1 MENPEDY
8 YNSDFQ
14 HGYLIGVENIRKDK
28 DQEDDPYEG
37 YISSHVTYEWLQE
50 RISEKKQ
57 EVAKID
63 TEIAETKEK
72 QKTSFDKLQ
81 EYIMGVNTHGR
92 KVSFV
97 QDQIDENLANIKR
110 IEGKRNR
117 NESPYSLFA
126 GILYLLAGIAF
137 VTGDLI
143 ISHEIVAY
151 ALNIRDNYEAWAFA
165 IGLAMLSVLLKP
177 AYDRLVEQPYINEYS
192 PKTKRTYAVFQGFLV
207 AFSVATMLI
216 LGWFR
221 YEAYK
226 TDKLKESINKQIKAM
241 QLNSQPMD
249 PTAVNPAENQA
260 LIQKMDEQLKAYDK
274 LNLDLVNSPWALM
287 SFILSGVLFAIAGAI
302 CLGISFPIMQ
312 AYWYN
317 WLQAG
322 PAIRRLKKR
331 NLKLVEELKTAE
343 GELAQQITQK
353 SILENDLALLPNLAE
368 LKAERKEILAHIED
382 MLNRSKVADQDRRIN
397 TFDDGLEKG
406 KANRDEMTDEEY
418 EEFRSTS
425 VRQMRNAQDTKTDA
439 GPKVYRNNG
448 LRPHQALRKVITE
461 QFNQN

>member
-28 DQEDDPYEG
+28 DQDDDPYEG

-63 TEIAETKEK
+63 AEIAETKEK

-81 EYIMGVNTHGR
+81 EYVMGIGTHSR
-92 KVSFV
+92 KVGFV
-97 QDQIDENLANIKR
+97 QDQIDDNLANIKR

-192 PKTKRTYAVFQGFLV
+192 PKTKRTYAIFQGFLV

-249 PTAVNPAENQA
+249 PTAVNPADNQA

-312 AYWYN
+312 SYWYN

-322 PAIRRLKKR
+322 PAIRRMKKR
-331 NLKLVEELKTAE
+331 NLKLIEELKSAE

-353 SILENDLALLPNLAE
+353 SILENDLALLPSLSE
-368 LKAERKEILAHIED
+368 LKAERREILAHIED

-425 VRQMRNAQDTKTDA
+425 VRQMRNVQDTKTDA

>member
-343 GELAQQITQK
+343 SELAQQITQK

>member
-1 MENPEDY
+1 MENTENY

-28 DQEDDPYEG
+28 NQDDDPYEG
-37 YISSHVTYEWLQE
+37 FVSSHVTYEWLQE
-50 RISEKKQ
+50 RIVEKKE
-57 EVAKID
+57 EVSKID
-63 TEIAETKEK
+63 IEITDTKEK
-72 QKTSFDKLQ
+72 HKTAFDKLQ
-81 EYIMGVNTHGR
+81 EYILGISTHSRRVG
-92 KVSFV
+92 FV
-97 QDQIDENLANIKR
+97 QDQIDDNLATINLVK
-110 IEGKRNR
+110 GKRNR
-117 NESPYSLFA
+117 NESPYSLLA
-126 GILYLLAGIAF
+126 GILYLLAGVAF
-137 VTGDLI
+137 VIGDLI

-165 IGLAMLSVLLKP
+165 IGLAMLSILLKP
-177 AYDRLVEQPYINEYS
+177 AYDRLVEQPYINDYS
-192 PKTKRTYAVFQGFLV
+192 PKTKRTYAIFQGFLV

-226 TDKLKESINKQIKAM
+226 TDKLKDSINKQIKAM
-241 QLNSQPMD
+241 QLNNQPLD
-249 PTAVNPAENQA
+249 PTVVNPAVNQA
-260 LIQKMDEQLKAYDK
+260 LIQKIDEQLKAYDK
-274 LNLDLVNSPWALM
+274 LNIELVNSPWALM

-302 CLGISFPIMQ
+302 CLGISFPILQ

-322 PAIRRLKKR
+322 PTIRRMKKS
-331 NLKLVEELKTAE
+331 NLKLIEELKVAE
-343 GELAQQITQK
+343 GELAQQIIQK

-368 LKAERKEILAHIED
+368 LKAERRDIFAHIDD

-397 TFDDGLEKG
+397 RFDDGLEKG
-406 KANRDEMTDEEY
+406 KANREEMTDEEY

-425 VRQMRNAQDTKTDA
+425 VRQMRNAQDITIDA

-461 QFNQN
+461 QLNQN

>member
-331 NLKLVEELKTAE
+331 NLKLVEELKTSE
-343 GELAQQITQK
+343 SELAQQITQK

>member
-1 MENPEDY
+1 METPENY

-14 HGYLIGVENIRKDK
+14 HGYVIGVENIRKDK
-28 DQEDDPYEG
+28 DKDEDPYEG
-37 YISSHVTYEWLQE
+37 FLSSHVTYEWLQE
-50 RISEKKQ
+50 RIAEKQ
-57 EVAKID
+57 DEVAKLD
-63 TEIAETKEK
+63 TEIAEAKEK

-81 EYIMGVNTHGR
+81 EYVMGVNTHTR
-92 KVSFV
+92 KVGFV
-97 QDQIDENLANIKR
+97 QERIDANTDR
-110 IEGKRNR
+110 INFLTNKRNK
-117 NESPYSLFA
+117 NESPYSLLA
-126 GILYLLAGIAF
+126 GILYLFAGVAF

-177 AYDRLVEQPYINEYS
+177 AYDRLVEQPYLTDYS
-192 PKTKRTYAVFQGFLV
+192 PKTKKTYAVFQGFLLV
-207 AFSVATMLI
+207 FSVATMLI

-241 QLNSQPMD
+241 QLDSQSID
-249 PTAVNPAENQA
+249 TTVPTNNQA

-274 LNLDLVNSPWALM
+274 LNIDLVNSPWALM
-287 SFILSGVLFAIAGAI
+287 SFVLSGILFAVAGAI
-302 CLGISFPIMQ
+302 CLGIAFPILQ
-312 AYWYN
+312 AYWYR
-317 WLQAG
+317 WMQSG
-322 PAIRRLKKR
+322 PTISRIKKK
-331 NLKLVEELKTAE
+331 NLKLIEELKLAE
-343 GELAQQITQK
+343 EELAKQNIQK
-353 SILENDLALLPNLAE
+353 NILENDLALLPNLAE
-368 LKAERKEILAHIED
+368 LRAERKEIIAHIED

-448 LRPHQALRKVITE
+448 LRPHQALRKTITE

>member
-1 MENPEDY
+1 MENPENYYSSDY
-8 YNSDFQ
+8 Q
-14 HGYLIGVENIRKDK
+14 HGYLLGVENIRKDK
-28 DQEDDPYEG
+28 DKEEDPYEG
-37 YISSHVTYEWLQE
+37 YISSHVTYEWLQD
-50 RISEKKQ
+50 RIAEKQ
-57 EVAKID
+57 AEVSKLD

-72 QKTSFDKLQ
+72 QKNAFDRLQ
-81 EYIMGVNTHGR
+81 EHIMGISTHTR
-92 KVSFV
+92 KVGFV
-97 QDQIDENLANIKR
+97 QDRIDDNALIIKR

-117 NESPYSLFA
+117 MESPYSLLA
-126 GILYLLAGIAF
+126 GVLYLFAGIAF

-165 IGLAMLSVLLKP
+165 VGLAMLSVLLKP
-177 AYDRLVEQPYINEYS
+177 AYDRLIEQPYITEYS
-192 PKTKRTYAVFQGFLV
+192 PKTKRTYAIFQGFLV

-226 TDKLKESINKQIKAM
+226 TDKLKDSINKQIKAM
-241 QLNSQPMD
+241 QSDAQSIDPSATENVDSQI
-249 PTAVNPAENQA
+249 
-260 LIQKMDEQLKAYDK
+260 LIEKIDAQLKIYDK

-287 SFILSGVLFAIAGAI
+287 SFVLSGVLFAIAGAI
-302 CLGISFPIMQ
+302 CLGIAFPILQ
-312 AYWYN
+312 AYWYS

-322 PAIRRLKKR
+322 PSIRRVKKR
-331 NLKLVEELKTAE
+331 NLKLIEELKLAD
-343 GELAQQITQK
+343 GELAKQVVQK
-353 SILENDLALLPNLAE
+353 NVLENDLAYLPNLTE
-368 LKAERKEILAHIED
+368 LKTERKAVLAYIED
-382 MLNRSKVADQDRRIN
+382 MYNRSKVADQDRRIN

-406 KANRDEMTDEEY
+406 KANRGDMTDDEY

>member
-1 MENPEDY
+1 MENPENY

-14 HGYLIGVENIRKDK
+14 HGYVIGVENIRKDK
-28 DQEDDPYEG
+28 DKEEDPYEG
-37 YISSHVTYEWLQE
+37 YLSSHITYEWLQE
-50 RISEKKQ
+50 RIAEKQ
-57 EVAKID
+57 VEVTKLDA
-63 TEIAETKEK
+63 EIAETKEK

-81 EYIMGVNTHGR
+81 EHVMGIGTHSR
-92 KVSFV
+92 KVGFI
-97 QDQIDENLANIKR
+97 QEQINNNSQRLTYLED
-110 IEGKRNR
+110 KRNR
-117 NESPYSLFA
+117 SESPYSLFA
-126 GILYLLAGIAF
+126 GILYFFAGIAF

-177 AYDRLVEQPYINEYS
+177 AYDRLVEQPYINDYS
-192 PKTKRTYAVFQGFLV
+192 PQTKRTYAIFQGFLI

-226 TDKLKESINKQIKAM
+226 TDKLKESINKQIKSM
-241 QLNSQPMD
+241 QLGSQSMD
-249 PTAVNPAENQA
+249 PTATSATDNQA
-260 LIQKMDEQLKAYDK
+260 IIQKMDEQLKAYDK

-287 SFILSGVLFAIAGAI
+287 SFVLSGVLFAIAGAI

-312 AYWYN
+312 AYWYR

-322 PAIRRLKKR
+322 PSIQRIKKK
-331 NLKLVEELKTAE
+331 NLKLIEELKIAE
-343 GELAQQITQK
+343 DELAQQVIQK
-353 SILENDLALLPNLAE
+353 SILENDLALLPNLNE
-368 LKAERKEILAHIED
+368 LKAEKREIVAHIEE
-382 MLNRSKVADQDRRIN
+382 MLSRSKVADQDRRIN

-406 KANRDEMTDEEY
+406 KANREEMTEDEY

-425 VRQMRNAQDTKTDA
+425 VRQMRNAQDTKTDS

>member
-192 PKTKRTYAVFQGFLV
+192 PKTKRTYAIFQGFLV

-241 QLNSQPMD
+241 QINSQPMD
-249 PTAVNPAENQA
+249 PTAANPADNQA

-331 NLKLVEELKTAE
+331 NLKLVEELKTSE
-343 GELAQQITQK
+343 SELAQQITQK

>member
-1 MENPEDY
+1 MENTENY

-14 HGYLIGVENIRKDK
+14 HGYQIGVENIRKDK
-28 DQEDDPYEG
+28 NQDDDPYEG
-37 YISSHVTYEWLQE
+37 FVSSHVTYEWLQE
-50 RISEKKQ
+50 RIVEKKE
-57 EVAKID
+57 EVSKID
-63 TEIAETKEK
+63 IEITDTKEK
-72 QKTSFDKLQ
+72 HKTAFDKLQ
-81 EYIMGVNTHGR
+81 EYILGISTHSRRVG
-92 KVSFV
+92 FV
-97 QDQIDENLANIKR
+97 QDQIDDNLATINLVK
-110 IEGKRNR
+110 GKRNR
-117 NESPYSLFA
+117 NESPYSLLA
-126 GILYLLAGIAF
+126 GILYLLAGVAF

-177 AYDRLVEQPYINEYS
+177 AYDRLVEQPYINDYS
-192 PKTKRTYAVFQGFLV
+192 PKTKRTYAIFQGFLV

-226 TDKLKESINKQIKAM
+226 TDKLKDSINKQIKAI
-241 QLNSQPMD
+241 QLNNQPLD
-249 PTAVNPAENQA
+249 PTLVNPAVNQA
-260 LIQKMDEQLKAYDK
+260 LIQKIDEQLKAYDK
-274 LNLDLVNSPWALM
+274 LNIELVNSPWALM

-302 CLGISFPIMQ
+302 CLGISFPILQ

-322 PAIRRLKKR
+322 PTIRRMKKS
-331 NLKLVEELKTAE
+331 NLKLIEELKVAE
-343 GELAQQITQK
+343 GELAQQIIQK
-353 SILENDLALLPNLAE
+353 SILENDLALLPNQAE
-368 LKAERKEILAHIED
+368 LKAERREIFAHIED

-397 TFDDGLEKG
+397 RFDDGLEKG
-406 KANRDEMTDEEY
+406 KANREEMTDEEY

-425 VRQMRNAQDTKTDA
+425 VRQMRNAQDITIDA

-461 QFNQN
+461 QLNQN

>member
-1 MENPEDY
+1 MENTENY

-28 DQEDDPYEG
+28 NQDDDPYEG
-37 YISSHVTYEWLQE
+37 FVSSHVTYEWLQE
-50 RISEKKQ
+50 RIVEKKE
-57 EVAKID
+57 EVSKID
-63 TEIAETKEK
+63 IEITDTKEK
-72 QKTSFDKLQ
+72 HKTAFDKLQ
-81 EYIMGVNTHGR
+81 EYILGISTHSRRVG
-92 KVSFV
+92 FV
-97 QDQIDENLANIKR
+97 QDQIDDNLATINLVK
-110 IEGKRNR
+110 GKRNR
-117 NESPYSLFA
+117 NESPYSLLA
-126 GILYLLAGIAF
+126 GILYLLAGVAF
-137 VTGDLI
+137 VIGDLI

-177 AYDRLVEQPYINEYS
+177 AYDRLVEQPYINDYS
-192 PKTKRTYAVFQGFLV
+192 PKTKRTYAIFQGFLV

-226 TDKLKESINKQIKAM
+226 TDKLKDSINKQIKAM
-241 QLNSQPMD
+241 QLNNQPLD
-249 PTAVNPAENQA
+249 PTLVNPAINQA
-260 LIQKMDEQLKAYDK
+260 LIQKIDEQLKAYDK
-274 LNLDLVNSPWALM
+274 LNIELVNSPWALM

-302 CLGISFPIMQ
+302 CLGISFPILQ

-322 PAIRRLKKR
+322 PTIRRMKKS
-331 NLKLVEELKTAE
+331 NLKLIEELKVAE
-343 GELAQQITQK
+343 GELAQQIIQK

-368 LKAERKEILAHIED
+368 LKAERRDIFAQIDD

-397 TFDDGLEKG
+397 RFDDGLEKG
-406 KANRDEMTDEEY
+406 KANREEMTDEEY

-425 VRQMRNAQDTKTDA
+425 VRQMRNAQDITIDA

-461 QFNQN
+461 QLNQN

>member
-1 MENPEDY
+1 MENPENY

-28 DQEDDPYEG
+28 DQDDDPYEG
-37 YISSHVTYEWLQE
+37 YVSSHVTYEWLQE
-50 RISEKKQ
+50 RIAEKKE

-63 TEIAETKEK
+63 VEIAETKEK

-81 EYIMGVNTHGR
+81 EFIMGISTHSR
-92 KVSFV
+92 KVGFV
-97 QDQIDENLANIKR
+97 QDRIDDNLATIKR
-110 IEGKRNR
+110 VEGKRNR

-177 AYDRLVEQPYINEYS
+177 AYDRLVEQPYITEYS
-192 PKTKRTYAVFQGFLV
+192 PKTKRTYAIFQGFLV

-241 QLNSQPMD
+241 QLNNQPMD

-302 CLGISFPIMQ
+302 CLGIAFPIMQ
-312 AYWYN
+312 AYWYS

-322 PAIRRLKKR
+322 PTIRRMKKR
-331 NLKLVEELKTAE
+331 NLKLIEELKIAE

-353 SILENDLALLPNLAE
+353 SILENDLALLPNLTE
-368 LKAERKEILAHIED
+368 LKTERREILAHIED

-425 VRQMRNAQDTKTDA
+425 VRQMRNAQDITTDA

>member
-1 MENPEDY
+1 METPENY

-14 HGYLIGVENIRKDK
+14 HGYVIGVENIRKDK
-28 DQEDDPYEG
+28 DKDEDPYEG
-37 YISSHVTYEWLQE
+37 FLSSHVTYEWLQE
-50 RISEKKQ
+50 RIAEKQ
-57 EVAKID
+57 DEVAKLD
-63 TEIAETKEK
+63 TEIAEAKEK
-72 QKTSFDKLQ
+72 QKTSYDKLQ
-81 EYIMGVNTHGR
+81 EYVMGVNTHTR
-92 KVSFV
+92 KVGFV
-97 QDQIDENLANIKR
+97 QERIDANTDR
-110 IEGKRNR
+110 INFLTNKRNK
-117 NESPYSLFA
+117 NESPYSLLA
-126 GILYLLAGIAF
+126 GILYLFAGVAF

-177 AYDRLVEQPYINEYS
+177 AYDRLVEQPYLTDYS
-192 PKTKRTYAVFQGFLV
+192 PKTKKTYAVFQGFLLV
-207 AFSVATMLI
+207 FSVATMLI

-241 QLNSQPMD
+241 QLDSQSID
-249 PTAVNPAENQA
+249 PTVPTNNQA

-274 LNLDLVNSPWALM
+274 LNIDLVNSPWALM
-287 SFILSGVLFAIAGAI
+287 SFVLSGILFAVAGAI
-302 CLGISFPIMQ
+302 CLGIAFPILQ
-312 AYWYN
+312 AYWYR
-317 WLQAG
+317 WLQSG
-322 PAIRRLKKR
+322 PTILRIKKK
-331 NLKLVEELKTAE
+331 NLKLIEELKLAE
-343 GELAQQITQK
+343 EELAKQNIQK
-353 SILENDLALLPNLAE
+353 NILENDLALLPNLAE
-368 LKAERKEILAHIED
+368 LRAERKEIIAHIED

-448 LRPHQALRKVITE
+448 LRPHQALRKTITE

>member
-72 QKTSFDKLQ
+72 QKSSFDKLQ

-192 PKTKRTYAVFQGFLV
+192 PKTKRTYAIFQGFLV

-241 QLNSQPMD
+241 QINSQPMD
-249 PTAVNPAENQA
+249 PTAANPADNQA

-322 PAIRRLKKR
+322 PAIRRIKKR
-331 NLKLVEELKTAE
+331 NLKLIEELKVAE

-406 KANRDEMTDEEY
+406 RANRDEMTDEEY

>member
-1 MENPEDY
+1 MENPENY

-28 DQEDDPYEG
+28 DKEEDPYEG
-37 YISSHVTYEWLQE
+37 YLSSHVSYEWYHE
-50 RISEKKQ
+50 RIGEKQ
-57 EVAKID
+57 TEVTKLD
-63 TEIAETKEK
+63 NQIAETKER

-81 EYIMGVNTHGR
+81 EHVMGVSTQSR
-92 KVSFV
+92 KANFV
-97 QDQIDENLANIKR
+97 QQQIDDNLSNIKR
-110 IEGKRNR
+110 LEGKRNR
-117 NESPYSLFA
+117 NDSPYSLLA
-126 GILYLLAGIAF
+126 GILYLFAGIAF

-165 IGLAMLSVLLKP
+165 VGLAMLSVLLKP
-177 AYDRLVEQPYINEYS
+177 AYDRLVEQPYLTDYS
-192 PKTKRTYAVFQGFLV
+192 PKTKKTYAIFQGFLLV
-207 AFSVATMLI
+207 FSVATMFI

-226 TDKLKESINKQIKAM
+226 TDRLKESINKQIKSM
-241 QLNSQPMD
+241 QLNSQSID
-249 PTAVNPAENQA
+249 PNAVQATDNQVI
-260 LIQKMDEQLKAYDK
+260 IQKMDEQLKAYDK
-274 LNLDLVNSPWALM
+274 LNVDLVNSPWALM
-287 SFILSGVLFAIAGAI
+287 SFVLSGILFAIAGAI
-302 CLGISFPIMQ
+302 CLGISFPILQ
-312 AYWYN
+312 AYWHN

-322 PAIRRLKKR
+322 PAMRRTKKK
-331 NLKLVEELKTAE
+331 NLKLIEELKLAE
-343 GELAQQITQK
+343 GEVAQEIVQK
-353 SILENDLALLPNLAE
+353 SILENDLALLPNLEE
-368 LKAERKEILAHIED
+368 LKAEKKQVLAELADLLDRLRI
-382 MLNRSKVADQDRRIN
+382 ADQDRRIY

-406 KANRDEMTDEEY
+406 KANRDDMTDDEY

-461 QFNQN
+461 QINQN

>member
-1 MENPEDY
+1 METPENY

-28 DQEDDPYEG
+28 DQGDDPYEG

-50 RISEKKQ
+50 RIAEKQ
-57 EVAKID
+57 DEVTKLD

-81 EYIMGVNTHGR
+81 EFIMGISTHSR
-92 KVSFV
+92 KVGFV
-97 QDQIDENLANIKR
+97 QEQIDDNKFTINHL
-110 IEGKRNR
+110 EGKRNN
-117 NESPYSLFA
+117 NESPYSLLA
-126 GILYLLAGIAF
+126 GILYLFAGVAF

-165 IGLAMLSVLLKP
+165 VGLAMLSVLLKP
-177 AYDRLVEQPYINEYS
+177 AYDRLVEQPYLNQYS
-192 PKTKRTYAVFQGFLV
+192 EKTKRTYAIFQGFLLV
-207 AFSVATMLI
+207 FSVATMLI

-241 QLNSQPMD
+241 QLSNQSID
-249 PTAVNPAENQA
+249 PTAATPTDNQA
-260 LIQKMDEQLKAYDK
+260 IIQKMDEQLKAYDK
-274 LNLDLVNSPWALM
+274 LNIDLVNSPWALM
-287 SFILSGVLFAIAGAI
+287 SFVLSGILFAVAGAI
-302 CLGISFPIMQ
+302 CLGIAFPILQ
-312 AYWYN
+312 AYWYR

-322 PAIRRLKKR
+322 PALRRIKKR
-331 NLKLVEELKTAE
+331 NLKLIEALKLAE

-368 LKAERKEILAHIED
+368 LKAERKEIVAHIQD

-406 KANRDEMTDEEY
+406 KSNRDEMTDEEY

>member
-28 DQEDDPYEG
+28 DQNDDPYEG

-81 EYIMGVNTHGR
+81 EYVMGISTHSR

-97 QDQIDENLANIKR
+97 QDQVDDNLANIKR

-192 PKTKRTYAVFQGFLV
+192 PKTKRTYAIFQGFLV

-249 PTAVNPAENQA
+249 LTTANPADNQA

-312 AYWYN
+312 SYWYN

-322 PAIRRLKKR
+322 PAIRRMKKR
-331 NLKLVEELKTAE
+331 NLKLIEELKSAE

-353 SILENDLALLPNLAE
+353 SILENDLALLPNLSE
-368 LKAERKEILAHIED
+368 LKIERREILAHIED

>member
-1 MENPEDY
+1 MENPEEY

-50 RISEKKQ
+50 RLAEKKD

-63 TEIAETKEK
+63 AEISETKEK

-92 KVSFV
+92 KVSLV

-331 NLKLVEELKTAE
+331 NLKLIEELKAAE

>member
-1 MENPEDY
+1 
-8 YNSDFQ
+8 
-14 HGYLIGVENIRKDK
+14 
-28 DQEDDPYEG
+28 
-37 YISSHVTYEWLQE
+37 
-50 RISEKKQ
+50 
-57 EVAKID
+57 
-63 TEIAETKEK
+63 
-72 QKTSFDKLQ
+72 
-81 EYIMGVNTHGR
+81 
-92 KVSFV
+92 
-97 QDQIDENLANIKR
+97 
-110 IEGKRNR
+110 
-117 NESPYSLFA
+117 
-126 GILYLLAGIAF
+126 
-137 VTGDLI
+137 LI

-192 PKTKRTYAVFQGFLV
+192 PKTKRTYAIFQGFLV
-207 AFSVATMLI
+207 TFSVATMII

-226 TDKLKESINKQIKAM
+226 TEKLKDSINKQIKAM
-241 QLNSQPMD
+241 QLNSQSMD
-249 PTAVNPAENQA
+249 PTAVNLADNQI
-260 LIQKMDEQLKAYDK
+260 LIQKIDEQLKVYDK
-274 LNLDLVNSPWALM
+274 LNVDLVNSPWALM

-302 CLGISFPIMQ
+302 CLGISFPIIQ

-322 PAIRRLKKR
+322 PTIRRMKKS
-331 NLKLVEELKTAE
+331 NLKLIEELKVAE

-353 SILENDLALLPNLAE
+353 SILENDLALLPKLEE
-368 LKAERKEILAHIED
+368 LKTERREVLAHIED
-382 MLNRSKVADQDRRIN
+382 MHNRSKVADQDRRIN

-406 KANRDEMTDEEY
+406 KANREEMTDEEY

-425 VRQMRNAQDTKTDA
+425 VRQMRNAQDITTDT

>member
-1 MENPEDY
+1 MENTENY

-14 HGYLIGVENIRKDK
+14 HGYQIGVENIRKDK
-28 DQEDDPYEG
+28 NQDDDPYEG
-37 YISSHVTYEWLQE
+37 FVSSHVTYEWLQE
-50 RISEKKQ
+50 RIVEKKE
-57 EVAKID
+57 EVSKID
-63 TEIAETKEK
+63 IEITDTKLK
-72 QKTSFDKLQ
+72 HKTAFDKLQ
-81 EYIMGVNTHGR
+81 EYILGISTHSRRVG
-92 KVSFV
+92 FI
-97 QDQIDENLANIKR
+97 QDRIDDNLATINLVK
-110 IEGKRNR
+110 GKGNR
-117 NESPYSLFA
+117 NESPYSLLA
-126 GILYLLAGIAF
+126 GILYLLAGVAF

-177 AYDRLVEQPYINEYS
+177 GYDRLVEQPYINDYS
-192 PKTKRTYAVFQGFLV
+192 PKTKRTYAIFQGFLV

-226 TDKLKESINKQIKAM
+226 TDKLKDSINKQIKAM
-241 QLNSQPMD
+241 QLNNQPLD
-249 PTAVNPAENQA
+249 PTLVNPAVNQA
-260 LIQKMDEQLKAYDK
+260 LLQKIDEQLKAYDK
-274 LNLDLVNSPWALM
+274 LNIELVNSPWALM

-302 CLGISFPIMQ
+302 CLGISFPILQ

-322 PAIRRLKKR
+322 PTIRRMKKS
-331 NLKLVEELKTAE
+331 NLKLIEELKVAE
-343 GELAQQITQK
+343 GELAQQIIQK

-368 LKAERKEILAHIED
+368 LKAERRDIFAHIDD

-397 TFDDGLEKG
+397 RFDDGLEKG
-406 KANRDEMTDEEY
+406 KANREEMTDEEY

-425 VRQMRNAQDTKTDA
+425 VRQMRNAQDITIDA

-461 QFNQN
+461 QLNQN

>member
-1 MENPEDY
+1 MENTENY

-28 DQEDDPYEG
+28 NQDDDPYEG
-37 YISSHVTYEWLQE
+37 FVSSHVTYEWLQE
-50 RISEKKQ
+50 RIVEKKE
-57 EVAKID
+57 EVSKID
-63 TEIAETKEK
+63 IEITDTKEK
-72 QKTSFDKLQ
+72 HKTAFDKLQ
-81 EYIMGVNTHGR
+81 EYILGISTHSRRVG
-92 KVSFV
+92 FV
-97 QDQIDENLANIKR
+97 QDQIDDNLATINLVK
-110 IEGKRNR
+110 GKRNR
-117 NESPYSLFA
+117 NESPYSLLA
-126 GILYLLAGIAF
+126 GILYLLAGVAF
-137 VTGDLI
+137 VIGDLI

-177 AYDRLVEQPYINEYS
+177 AYDRLVEQPYINDYS
-192 PKTKRTYAVFQGFLV
+192 PKTKRTYAIFQGFLV

-226 TDKLKESINKQIKAM
+226 TDKLKDSINKQIKAM
-241 QLNSQPMD
+241 QLNNQPLD
-249 PTAVNPAENQA
+249 PTVVNPAVNQA
-260 LIQKMDEQLKAYDK
+260 LIQKIDEQLKAYDK
-274 LNLDLVNSPWALM
+274 LNIELVNSPWALM

-302 CLGISFPIMQ
+302 CLGISFPILQ

-322 PAIRRLKKR
+322 PTIRRMKKS
-331 NLKLVEELKTAE
+331 NLKLIEELKVAE
-343 GELAQQITQK
+343 GELAQQIIQK

-368 LKAERKEILAHIED
+368 LKAERRDIFAHIDD

-397 TFDDGLEKG
+397 RFDDGLEKG
-406 KANRDEMTDEEY
+406 KANREEMTDEEY

-425 VRQMRNAQDTKTDA
+425 VRQMRNAQDITIDA

-461 QFNQN
+461 QLNQN

>member
-72 QKTSFDKLQ
+72 QKSSFDKLQ

-192 PKTKRTYAVFQGFLV
+192 PKTKRTYAIFQGFLV

-241 QLNSQPMD
+241 QINSQPMD
-249 PTAVNPAENQA
+249 PTAANPADNQA

-343 GELAQQITQK
+343 SELAQQITQK
-353 SILENDLALLPNLAE
+353 SILENDLALLPDLAE